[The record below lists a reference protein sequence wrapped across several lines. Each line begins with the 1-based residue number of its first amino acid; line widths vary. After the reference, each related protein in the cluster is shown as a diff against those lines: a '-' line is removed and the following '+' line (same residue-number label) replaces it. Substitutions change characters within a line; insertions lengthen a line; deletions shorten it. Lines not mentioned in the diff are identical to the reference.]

1 MLRRVLLFGAT
12 TLACSGPRGDASVP
26 WVMTAEGGQDDDD
39 DDGSGDGDESWTSG
53 QDSGQSPTLA
63 DDDHGERGDDSS
75 SGGPPGEGPGEGP
88 GSTGD
93 GTAEGGG
100 DDDGPPPPDCPENCY
115 CEPIDPEAN
124 IDDIEQA
131 FDGNNWA
138 DTYFGVLARR
148 WPAGHDLLVEEQDD
162 PYFGAF
168 SDTSSFAGLM
178 DSVMTEVHEGTHGWD
193 YGNATVDDFSYFMR
207 GDLKFY
213 PPKVHGFNRSEIYGM
228 IENGST
234 DLYAGT
240 YLTGTQGTYGFYEV
254 LDEGNAYINGMGG
267 IAVVGEYIEWGISG
281 RDGAVAFMYY
291 LELYL
296 RRART
301 EYPDLYADLQAEPEY
316 VDLVRTQWLRM
327 HFLLQYADM
336 HPHIGIEDAAIREL
350 MYAPANQAE
359 IEMFIDH
366 ELDASNCLP

>member
-1 MLRRVLLFGAT
+1 MLRAAVLVSFVIGCA
-12 TLACSGPRGDASVP
+12 AERGDANAP
-26 WVMTAEGGQDDDD
+26 WPGHVEGGTSDDDD
-39 DDGSGDGDESWTSG
+39 VDDDEGDSTSG
-53 QDSGQSPTLA
+53 GGQSPTLA
-63 DDDHGERGDDSS
+63 DDDHGDRGDEGSTEA
-75 SGGPPGEGPGEGP
+75 PPAGEGPGP

-100 DDDGPPPPDCPENCY
+100 DDDGPPPPDCPANCY
-115 CEPIDPEAN
+115 CEPIDPDA
-124 IDDIEQA
+124 DISDLEQG
-131 FDGNNWA
+131 FSGGNWA
-138 DTYFGVLARR
+138 DTYFGVLGRR
-148 WPAGHDLLVEEQDD
+148 WPAGRDLLVDEQDD

-193 YGNATVDDFSYFMR
+193 YGHATVSDFAYFLR
-207 GDLKFY
+207 GDLQFF
-213 PPKVHGFNRSEIYGM
+213 PPKVHGFDRSEIYGM
-228 IENGST
+228 VESSAT
-234 DLYAGT
+234 DLYKNT
-240 YLTGTQGTYGFYEV
+240 YLTGTQGTYGFNEL
-254 LDEGNAYINGMGG
+254 LDEGNCYINGMGG
-267 IAVVGEYIEWGISG
+267 IAVVGEYIPWGISG

-301 EYPDLYADLQAEPEY
+301 QYPDLYAQLKGEQDY

-336 HPHIGIEDAAIREL
+336 HPHIGIEDDAIRDL
-350 MYAPANQAE
+350 MYAPDNQAE